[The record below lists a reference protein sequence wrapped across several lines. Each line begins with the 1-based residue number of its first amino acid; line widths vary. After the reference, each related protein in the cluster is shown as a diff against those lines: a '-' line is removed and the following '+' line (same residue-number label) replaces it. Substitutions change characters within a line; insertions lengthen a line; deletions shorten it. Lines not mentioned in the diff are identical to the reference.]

1 MNAAVRKAVF
11 PVGGLGTRFLPATKA
26 MPKEMLPVVD
36 KPLIQYAVEEAMA
49 AGIES
54 FIFVT
59 GRGKTAIEDHFDQ
72 SWELSATLTERDKT
86 RELEVIGEMV
96 MKPGQVAYVR
106 QQEPR
111 GLGHAVWC
119 ARQLVGDEPFAV
131 LLADDLIK
139 AEEPC
144 LAQMVRAY
152 DRVGG
157 NLLAVMDVAPEHTG
171 RYGILDVG
179 YENGLLAGVR
189 GLVEKPSPEAAPS
202 TLAIIGRYI
211 LDPSILGELAG
222 HRPGAGGEVQL
233 TDAIAATIGPT
244 PCHGFRFAGRRFD
257 CGTKAGFIEA
267 NVAFAIDHPEIGSE
281 VREILGAFARRGA

>member
-1 MNAAVRKAVF
+1 MSAAVRKAVF

-59 GRGKTAIEDHFDQ
+59 GRGKTAIEDHFDL
-72 SWELSATLTERDKT
+72 SWELSATLVERDKT
-86 RELEVIGEMV
+86 RELEAIGEMV

-106 QQEPR
+106 QQEPK

-119 ARQLVGDEPFAV
+119 ARQLVGNEPFAV

-144 LAQMVRAY
+144 LAQMARAY
-152 DRVGG
+152 DEVGG
-157 NLLAVMDVAPEHTG
+157 NLLAVMDVPREHTS
-171 RYGILDVG
+171 RYGVLDVAAESG
-179 YENGLLAGVR
+179 RLAQVR
-189 GLVEKPSPEAAPS
+189 GLVEKPPPESAPS

-211 LDPSILGELAG
+211 LDPSIFGELSG
-222 HRPGAGGEVQL
+222 HRVGAGGEVQL
-233 TDAIAATIGPT
+233 TDAIAATIGRV
-244 PCHGFRFAGRRFD
+244 PCHGFRFSGRRFD
-257 CGTKAGFIEA
+257 CGSKAGFIEA
-267 NVAFAIDHPEIGSE
+267 NITYALDHPEIGSE
-281 VREILGAFARRGA
+281 VRAALSDLTLGEP